1 MKKSSKVISG
11 LLLASTFATM
21 NSNVF
26 AVETNK
32 TIAKKL
38 LAGNNRY
45 ETAAKVSSKWSKS
58 DNIVLVNAMAI
69 ADALSATPFAKLKDA
84 PILLTDSG
92 KLTEDTGKRIKEL
105 GAKNVFVVG
114 GEGVISKDVVRE
126 LEQSGLKVERIS
138 GANRFETSVKV
149 AEKLNPKKVAVVNG
163 LNGRLADA
171 LSVAG
176 AAAENNIAI
185 LLTNGTSLGE
195 VKDMAK
201 GKEAI
206 VVGGEGVVSNS
217 IKEDLKAER
226 LGGANRS
233 ETNAEVVKKFYGGK
247 TLKSIYVAKDGAVQE
262 NQLVD
267 ALSAGP
273 VAGKEGAPIILAG
286 SRLSLSQESFLK
298 SQSKVEE
305 VTLVGGGI
313 NDNTTESI
321 ANALGGKFRDP
332 SQVVEVAE
340 VSSVTA
346 TNLKEVDVTFG
357 IKVDKDSAED
367 VSNYSINNSGE
378 IESIELLEDEKTARL
393 TMKKP
398 LANQEKYKIKV
409 EKILAKNDEIITA
422 KDIMFTPIDNTCP
435 EVKQVINL
443 GTKAIKIVF
452 SEPVNT
458 VPINNIKLDGKKFSG
473 SANITG
479 REVVLTPYDKDLLKP
494 GEYKLTME
502 GITDFNSFKS
512 IYSEHKLNI
521 VEDKTP
527 PRIDKAVA
535 TSEKLVITF
544 SEDVDPSTVKIDNV
558 YYKVADRKIK
568 ANDMRKLSG
577 SKYEFYFSTSANR
590 LPGYETTMYIDYV
603 EDYSGNRIR
612 ENTVKV
618 KPELDQTKP
627 EVKNVTLSPDRKQI
641 TVFFNKNMHDDS
653 QNTKYFTIKDEKDNG
668 VPIKGAK
675 FTDGDRKI
683 ITIELYNELP
693 HGKNIIKISGL
704 RDATQ
709 NQNLIKDYS
718 KEIVVRD
725 TTPPTLESISSDG
738 RTRTIVLTFSKKMDI
753 STLEST
759 SSYLIKFNGIMIPL
773 PEDTNITPI
782 QGGKGVRLILP
793 EEIDNQ
799 YVNFEGNLTEIQLT
813 TLKDEAGNIL
823 KDYMVKKPVLKESK
837 AKVANIYSED
847 VKNGNAITEDKRTIK
862 VKFDQTIQSA
872 SKNDFKLNLKG
883 VEIQDVITND
893 SSIVTIKTDRDM
905 PTDTQDLTGND
916 LILRINDGNSIR
928 TSAGSGVDNSNKVK
942 IVDKTAP
949 EVPEDKREY
958 SVDIANSSRAEV
970 WMPFSEELNRE
981 NPALFAHDLIITSS
995 LDEKVRLTP
1004 TIDYTTSL
1012 SSDGKTIKVLIKST
1026 EATKGKQTRY
1036 KIEIKENANFI
1047 QDLNKNKANR
1057 KEPLETDR
1065 NLEFS

>member
-21 NSNVF
+21 SSNVF

-32 TIAKKL
+32 TIEKKL
-38 LAGNNRY
+38 LAGDNRY
-45 ETAAKVSSKWSKS
+45 ETAVKVSSKWSKS
-58 DNIVLVNAMAI
+58 ENIVLVNAMAI

-84 PILLTDSG
+84 PILLTDSA
-92 KLTEDTGKRIKEL
+92 KLTEATGKRIKEL

-114 GEGVISKDVVRE
+114 GEGVISKDVVKE

-201 GKEAI
+201 GKEAV

-217 IKEDLKAER
+217 IKEALKAER

-233 ETNAEVVKKFYGGK
+233 ETNAEVLKKFYGGK

-286 SRLSLSQESFLK
+286 SKISLSQESFLK

-313 NDNTTESI
+313 NDSATEGI

-332 SQVVEVAE
+332 SQVVEKAE

-346 TNLKEVDVTFG
+346 TNLKEVDVIYGT
-357 IKVDKDSAED
+357 KVEKDSAED
-367 VSNYSINNSGE
+367 VQNYSINNSGE
-378 IESIELLEDEKTARL
+378 IESIELLEDEKTARI

-409 EKILAKNDEIITA
+409 EKILAKNDEIISG
-422 KDIMFTPIDNTCP
+422 KDIVFTPMDNTIP
-435 EVKQVINL
+435 EVKQVKNL
-443 GTKAIKIVF
+443 GTKAIKVVF

-458 VPINNIKLDGKKFSG
+458 VPVNKIKIDGKRFSG

-494 GEYKLTME
+494 GSYTISLE
-502 GITDFNSFKS
+502 GITDFNDFKS
-512 IYSEHKLNI
+512 VYSEHKLNI
-521 VEDKTP
+521 VEDKTA

-558 YYKVADRKIK
+558 YFKVADRKIK
-568 ANDMRKLSG
+568 ANDMKKLAG
-577 SKYEFYFSTSANR
+577 NKYEFYFATSSNR
-590 LPGYETTMYIDYV
+590 LPGYEITVYIDYV

-618 KPELDQTKP
+618 RPELDQTKP
-627 EVKNVTLSPDRKQI
+627 EVKNVTLSPNKKEI
-641 TVFFNKNMHDDS
+641 TVIFSKNMHDDS
-653 QNTKYFTIKDEKDNG
+653 QNGKYFSIKDEKGNG

-675 FTDGDRKI
+675 FVGGDRKI
-683 ITIELYNELP
+683 IAVELYNELP
-693 HGKNIIKISGL
+693 QGKNTIKISGL
-704 RDATQ
+704 KDATQ
-709 NQNLIKDYS
+709 NQNLVKEYIK
-718 KEIVVRD
+718 EFEVRD

-753 STLEST
+753 STLENASN
-759 SSYLIKFNGIMIPL
+759 YLINFNSTMIPL
-773 PEDTNITPI
+773 PEDTSITPI

-799 YVNFEGNLTEIQLT
+799 YVNFERNVTEIQLT
-813 TLKDEAGNIL
+813 VLKDEAGNIL
-823 KDYMVKKPVLKESK
+823 KDYMVKKPILSESK
-837 AKVANIYSED
+837 AKVANAYSD
-847 VKNGNAITEDKRTIK
+847 DIKNGNAIIEDKRTIK
-862 VKFDQTIQSA
+862 VKFDQTIQTA
-872 SKNDFKLNLKG
+872 SRGDFKINLKG
-883 VEIQDVITND
+883 VDIQDVIAND

-905 PTDTQDLTGND
+905 PTDTQDLSGSG
-916 LILRINDGNSIR
+916 LILKINDGNSIR
-928 TSAGSGVDNSNKVK
+928 TSAGSGVDNSTKIR
-942 IVDKTAP
+942 IVDKAAP
-949 EVPEDKREY
+949 EVPEDTREY
-958 SVDIANSSRAEV
+958 SVDIANNDRAEV
-970 WMPFSEELNRE
+970 WIPFSEPLYKEKPE
-981 NPALFAHDLIITSS
+981 LFAHDLIITSS
-995 LDEKVRLTP
+995 LDEKVKLTP

-1012 SSDGKTIKVLIKST
+1012 SSDGKTIKVLIKNT
-1026 EATKGKQTRY
+1026 EVTKGKQTRY

-1047 QDLNKNKANR
+1047 QDLNKNKVQR
-1057 KEPLETDR
+1057 KEALETDR
-1065 NLEFS
+1065 NIGF